1 MPPPRRTSGTDGV
14 SWAMFALAL
23 GACGAGVV
31 GIYLNQAGSEAGPDW
46 ALWWGWSESLQ
57 WAALVLLASFF
68 GALVA
73 PRNSIG
79 RIFAIGGL
87 GGSVAFAAH
96 QFAAFGLV
104 VDPGAVPGALLLLFV
119 SDAAFLAVW
128 VVLGV
133 LIPLT
138 FPTGSLLSRRWRAAA
153 GLGIAGGAMVLASH
167 LLTPDLGVI
176 YSGLD
181 AENPLGIRA
190 LEPLVGP
197 LGLGYFALFAGNAL
211 GILSLVIRWIRS
223 RGEER
228 QQLKIV
234 VYATTVSVLL
244 AVVAANV
251 HGILGGSSPAARILT
266 TAASVGIYAIPVSM
280 MLAVF
285 RYRLYDIDVVINRT
299 IVYALLTLTLVAV
312 YAGSV
317 VVLQSLLAPVTSGSD
332 LSVVT
337 STLMIAALFRP
348 LRSRIQAFID
358 RRFYRT
364 RYDAELMLQSLS
376 KRLRNETDIDKLSSE
391 VEKVARDALQP
402 TLVFLWT
409 RPLDRGH
416 GAG

>member
-1 MPPPRRTSGTDGV
+1 MPRSRKASPRDSA
-14 SWAMFALAL
+14 SWAIFAVALAAS
-23 GACGAGVV
+23 GAAAV
-31 GIYLNQAGSEAGPDW
+31 GIFLNRAGSEAGPDW
-46 ALWWGWSESLQ
+46 ALWWGWAESLQ
-57 WAALVLLASFF
+57 WAALMLLASFF

-79 RIFAIGGL
+79 RIFAVGGL
-87 GGSVAFAAH
+87 AGVVALAAN

-104 VDPGAVPGALLLLFV
+104 VDPGAVPTALLFLFV
-119 SDAAFLAVW
+119 SDAAFMAVW

-153 GLGIAGGAMVLASH
+153 GLGIAGGAMVLSSH
-167 LLTPDLGVI
+167 LLAPDLGAI
-176 YSGLD
+176 YRGLD
-181 AENPLGIRA
+181 VANPLGVRA
-190 LEPLVGP
+190 LEPLVGAF
-197 LGLGYFALFAGNAL
+197 GLGYFALFAGNAL
-211 GILSLVIRWIRS
+211 AVLSLTVRWIRS

-234 VYATTVSVLL
+234 VYSTTISVVL
-244 AVVAANV
+244 AIVAANV

-299 IVYALLTLTLVAV
+299 IVYVLLTVSLVAA

-317 VVLQSLLAPVTSGSD
+317 VVLQSLLVPITTGSD
-332 LSVVT
+332 LSVVA
-337 STLMIAALFRP
+337 STLLIAALFRP

-364 RYDAELMLQSLS
+364 RYNAELMLQNLS
-376 KRLRNETDIDKLSSE
+376 KRLRDETDIDKLAAE
-391 VEKVARDALQP
+391 LEKVARDALQP

-409 RPLDRGH
+409 RPLNRSP
-416 GAG
+416 